1 MSEVTQK
8 LILLGILILLK
19 FFTQT
24 EVVKISR
31 EIGLKLLNK

>member
-8 LILLGILILLK
+8 LKLLDILILLK
-19 FFTQT
+19 KFTQT
-24 EVVKISR
+24 EVLKISR